1 MHGVVNGPNGGA
13 TLHVQPLA
21 HSKVVTPLKNDDR
34 LEIDRIEGDWLHATT
49 ADKKTGFVHKSKVT
63 INP

>member
-1 MHGVVNGPNGGA
+1 MRGIVHAPDGGA
-13 TLHVQPLA
+13 ALHERPFA
-21 HSKVVTPLKNDDR
+21 KAKVVTPLKHGER

-49 ADKKTGFVHKSKVT
+49 AEKKSGFVHKNKVK